1 MKLDIMEMITN
12 LIESLQKY
20 TNNNNNFK
28 IMNISQY
35 ISPELILNKIL
46 NTINKYYYILETI
59 KYDDLLHQIIL
70 IIEKYI
76 KIFLLNIPYIENLCI
91 EIFEIMFAPK
101 QVIRQIAMI
110 SLLQILLLIYNSF
123 SIIWN
128 KLLLLLTNSG
138 RKLSYLKEKLKLL
151 NNYDEWKVIAG
162 EIDKIQGHDIWRN
175 EDTSTLYD
183 SKMLQKRIIMTRDM
197 LQRGDVF
204 DLMFRLRGG
213 LARYQYIYV
222 YVYIFISIVF
232 HIYIYMFIS
241 ILYMYMNDE

>member
-1 MKLDIMEMITN
+1 MEMITN
-12 LIESLQKY
+12 LMESLQKY
-20 TNNNNNFK
+20 ANINNNNNL
-28 IMNISQY
+28 ILINISEY

-46 NTINKYYYILETI
+46 DTINKYYFILETI
-59 KYDDLLHQIIL
+59 KYDDLLQQIII

-76 KIFLLNIPYIENLCI
+76 KLFLHNIPYIENLCI
-91 EIFEIMFAPK
+91 EILEIMFAPK

-110 SLLQILLLIYNSF
+110 SLLQILLLIYSSF

-138 RKLSYLKEKLKLL
+138 RKLSYLKDKLKLL
-151 NNYDEWKVIAG
+151 NNYDEWKVVAG

-213 LARYQYIYV
+213 LARYIR
-222 YVYIFISIVF
+222 INC
-232 HIYIYMFIS
+232 
-241 ILYMYMNDE
+241 MNE